1 MIRFDGD
8 KTDLDKCGIYRIVN
22 IENGKQYVGSTK
34 SFGLRFRQHNSRLK
48 GNTHDNVYL
57 QWAFNKYGAGCFEI
71 KIIEICDNYKTREQE
86 ILDNEIFCMIDHQ
99 DHYYNIAKSVIGGMT
114 GRKHTEEAKLRIGG
128 RSGNKSPMFGRRGEN
143 HPAFG
148 MKHSAE
154 AIKNTAEKQRG
165 RLSYQYISDILA
177 KNMETGEEIV
187 AESAK
192 EMALKLSV
200 SKKTILNRLNNKS
213 KSFTSSLI
221 KNIWRISRVLS

>member
-1 MIRFDGD
+1 
-8 KTDLDKCGIYRIVN
+8 
-22 IENGKQYVGSTK
+22 
-34 SFGLRFRQHNSRLK
+34 
-48 GNTHDNVYL
+48 
-57 QWAFNKYGAGCFEI
+57 
-71 KIIEICDNYKTREQE
+71 
-86 ILDNEIFCMIDHQ
+86 
-99 DHYYNIAKSVIGGMT
+99 
-114 GRKHTEEAKLRIGG
+114 
-128 RSGNKSPMFGRRGEN
+128 MFGRRGEN